1 MIKSLPPLLFT
12 SLGASVI
19 PIKKDRIPIIFLVP
33 ILILRVFGIAPCSP
47 EQYDRS
53 S

>member
-19 PIKKDRIPIIFLVP
+19 PIKKNR
-33 ILILRVFGIAPCSP
+33 ILILRVIGILPCSP